1 MNKIIIQYI
10 IGISILMVLYV
21 PNKNIVDRDATQWL
35 FLSIINLLALFYN
48 LFLSIKKQL
57 IKFKL
62 PLSLKIFSF
71 LFIWAVISLLYS
83 NFIQVTII
91 DVSRFFLYFIT
102 FFNLLVVFNQTRI
115 SFKTLSI
122 VFTFLFAFEIY
133 FSFKALL
140 RILSEVPFDNS
151 MAGLIKGLASNKNI
165 TSFSIALKVPFLIYL
180 YYKYENKILKT
191 FFLTLLV
198 LAFLILYYLDTRAIT
213 LANYLVFLIL
223 FLFIII
229 KNDFKIFLNTTILI
243 IAIFLSYNAPNFLN
257 NSSTNTNQV
266 LINSINGDQS
276 TNQRLRFYNSG
287 LNQILNNPI
296 VGVGF
301 GNWKLESIKYDKQFA
316 KEYIVPYHMHNDF
329 LQFGAELGIIG
340 LLLYLMFAL
349 NIIIKYFFY
358 ILKKIIK
365 PNYKILAVMIFFTYF
380 LADSNLN
387 FPFARPMIYLQFLVM
402 ISFLEINLNKVL
414 K

>member
-1 MNKIIIQYI
+1 MKMNKIIIQYI

-287 LNQILNNPI
+287 LN
-296 VGVGF
+296 
-301 GNWKLESIKYDKQFA
+301 
-316 KEYIVPYHMHNDF
+316 
-329 LQFGAELGIIG
+329 
-340 LLLYLMFAL
+340 
-349 NIIIKYFFY
+349 
-358 ILKKIIK
+358 
-365 PNYKILAVMIFFTYF
+365 
-380 LADSNLN
+380 
-387 FPFARPMIYLQFLVM
+387 
-402 ISFLEINLNKVL
+402 
-414 K
+414 